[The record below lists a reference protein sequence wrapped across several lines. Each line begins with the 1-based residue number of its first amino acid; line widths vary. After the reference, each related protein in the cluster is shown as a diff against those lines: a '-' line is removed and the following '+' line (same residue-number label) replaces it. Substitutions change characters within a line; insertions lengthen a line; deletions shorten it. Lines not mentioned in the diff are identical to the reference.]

1 MFFSRESASQHF
13 GPSKPTEWATFND
26 GLISSGSGDSGAHF
40 RFRRQKTQH
49 GLLFKKYFASIRL
62 AFALV
67 CVGASLILSAQ
78 WLGFIPDAAALQM
91 RARRD
96 MSETIAINATMH
108 IRKQSWADLKA
119 SLQATVDHHPDLLSI
134 GVRSDMGT
142 LRTDTGHHAEIWP
155 QDISPDIVLDGNFNV
170 NEQVDDSRSEVVT
183 ATVPIMLNHRPW
195 GRVEYCYKRAAKT
208 YVGGVLVNPMVRLL
222 SFFVVFGLVAYTLF
236 VARVMGVFSSTQVVP
251 DRVRQALDT
260 LAEGLLVLDEAG
272 NIVLANKAFIT
283 IVGMNAEE
291 LEHRP
296 ASDLEWVGEG
306 DNDSLPWSM
315 AMKLGELQSE
325 RMLRYISDTGSE
337 RILSVNAAPLGKG
350 KSGRGVLA
358 TFRDVTHVEE
368 HRLELERMLDLL
380 QRSRDEIT
388 RKNDELNILAT
399 QDSLTGCLNRRAF
412 FEIFDGMW
420 NEAHRESTPLSC
432 IMIDVDHFKSV
443 NDTYGHHT
451 GDEVLR
457 AVSHAVKELFA
468 NNGLVCRYGGE
479 EFCIVLP
486 GYNVEAA
493 YAQSEKARA
502 AIGKIRLD
510 DPAELRLA
518 ASLGVSE
525 LRFNAKDTQDLI
537 NQADACL
544 YVAKREG
551 RNRSIVY
558 NKSMIVTDESAEAAT
573 AAAVAK
579 PERVEIPYKAVTALM
594 SALSFRDTKT
604 AEHSRR
610 VADLCARAS
619 EGLLDPSQRYVLEV
633 AGLLHDIG
641 KIGVPDEILFK
652 PGPLT
657 PEEWEVMGRHDTI
670 GVDII
675 AGAFDCLP
683 LTSIMANHHAFYN
696 GAGRDTDLPVGEDI
710 PLGARLLSIAD
721 TYDAIVSD
729 RPYRKGK
736 SHDEAIIEIRR
747 CAGTQFDPT
756 LVEHFIDKVEAAV
769 PATATG
775 AIAIQKFAAIKI
787 GAQIEKLANAV
798 DEQDAAQISS
808 LFIDIR
814 SLAESTGLRTI
825 ADATP
830 NVKQTLE
837 GLEAS
842 EITVSRELLR
852 EARDLIDT
860 CRSTQ
865 IDFLRKSFEHQAE
878 ADE

>member
-1 MFFSRESASQHF
+1 M
-13 GPSKPTEWATFND
+13 
-26 GLISSGSGDSGAHF
+26 
-40 RFRRQKTQH
+40 
-49 GLLFKKYFASIRL
+49 
-62 AFALV
+62 
-67 CVGASLILSAQ
+67 SAQ
-78 WLGFIPDAAALQM
+78 WLGFIPDSAALQM

-96 MSETIAINATMH
+96 LSEIVAINATVH
-108 IRKQSWADLKA
+108 IRRQNWNDLKA
-119 SLQATVDHHPDLLSI
+119 SLQATVDRHPDLLSI

-155 QDISPDIVLDGNFNV
+155 QDISPDIVFDGKLNV
-170 NEQVDDSRSEVVT
+170 HESVDDSESEVVT

-195 GRVEYCYKRAAKT
+195 GRVEYCYRRVAKT
-208 YVGGVLVNPMVRLL
+208 YVGGVLINPMVRLL
-222 SFFVVFGLVAYTLF
+222 SYFVVFGIVAYTIF

-260 LAEGLLVLDEAG
+260 LAEGLLVLDETG
-272 NIVLANKAFIT
+272 KIVLANKAFTT
-283 IVGMNAEE
+283 IVGLSAEE
-291 LEHRP
+291 LERRP
-296 ASDLEWVGEG
+296 ASDLAWVGES
-306 DNDSLPWSM
+306 NDDALPWTM
-315 AMKLGELQSE
+315 AMLNGELQSE
-325 RMLRYISDTGSE
+325 RMLRYTFDSDSE

-380 QRSRDEIT
+380 ERSRDEIT

-420 NEAHRESTPLSC
+420 SEAKQDAKSLSC

-457 AVSHAVKELFA
+457 AVSAAVREMFSS
-468 NNGLVCRYGGE
+468 NGLVCRYGGE

-486 GYNVEAA
+486 GYDVEAA
-493 YAQSEKARA
+493 FAQAEKARG
-502 AIGKIRLD
+502 AIGQIRLD
-510 DPAELRLA
+510 DPAELRLT

-525 LRFNAKDTQDLI
+525 LRFEAKDTQDLI

-551 RNRSIVY
+551 RNRSIVF
-558 NKSMIVTDESAEAAT
+558 NKSMIVTDESAEN
-573 AAAVAK
+573 AAAEALAVANS
-579 PERVEIPYKAVTALM
+579 ERVEIPYKAVTALM

-619 EGLLDPSQRYVLEV
+619 EGLMNPSERYVLEV

-657 PEEWEVMGRHDTI
+657 PEEWEVMGRHDNI
-670 GVDII
+670 GVDIVF
-675 AGAFDCLP
+675 GAFDCPP
-683 LTSIMANHHAFYN
+683 LTAIMANHHAFYN
-696 GAGRDTDLPVGEDI
+696 GAGRERDLPSGENI
-710 PLGARLLSIAD
+710 PVGARLLSIAD

-736 SHDEAIIEIRR
+736 SHEEAIAEIRR

-756 LVEHFIDKVEAAV
+756 LVEHFVSKIEAAI
-769 PATATG
+769 PTLATG

-787 GAQIEKLANAV
+787 GAQIEKLANAI
-798 DEQDAAQISS
+798 DQQDAAQINH
-808 LFIDIR
+808 LFNDIR
-814 SLAESTGLRTI
+814 VLAENSGLVSI
-825 ADATP
+825 AEATP
-830 NVKQTLE
+830 
-837 GLEAS
+837 AS
-842 EITVSRELLR
+842 SDESDETKITRELLR
-852 EARDLIDT
+852 DARDLVDT
-860 CRSTQ
+860 CRSAQ
-865 IDFLRKSFEHQAE
+865 IDFLRKSFEHQNEAE
-878 ADE
+878 ADA